1 MLSRST
7 VDGRCRTVKTAAYN
21 LSSCLYRLLSHH
33 FRPALG
39 DTWRLANNFSY
50 VAVTLGLLEGN
61 SSEPTG
67 KDIPMKLIRIVI
79 FAKAAQP
86 GFAKTRLIPALG
98 EKGAADL
105 AQRMLT
111 YTLSEALAAKI
122 GPVELCVT
130 PSSTGAV
137 WQTFTIPDEVQ
148 YSDQGE
154 GDLGERLTR
163 VTRRVIA
170 NDESVLLIGT
180 DCLELTTFHLLQ
192 AANTLRHFDST
203 LIPVTDGG
211 YALLGLNFFH
221 SSLFEFIK
229 WSTNTVFIETMHRLK
244 RLGYSVH
251 SYPSLHDIDEPEDL
265 RWLPKTWRE
274 RKYA

>member
-1 MLSRST
+1 
-7 VDGRCRTVKTAAYN
+7 
-21 LSSCLYRLLSHH
+21 
-33 FRPALG
+33 
-39 DTWRLANNFSY
+39 
-50 VAVTLGLLEGN
+50 
-61 SSEPTG
+61 
-67 KDIPMKLIRIVI
+67 MKLIRIVI

-111 YTLSEALAAKI
+111 HTLSEALAAKI

-130 PSSTGAV
+130 PSSTDAI
-137 WQTFTIPDEVQ
+137 WQTLVIPDEVQ

-163 VTRRVIA
+163 VTRRIIA
-170 NDESVLLIGT
+170 DGESVLLIGT
-180 DCLELTTFHLLQ
+180 DCLELTSFHLLQ
-192 AANTLRHFDST
+192 ATNALRHFDST

-221 SSLFEFIK
+221 SSLFESIK
-229 WSTNTVFIETMHRLK
+229 WSTNAVFIETMHRLEQ
-244 RLGYSVH
+244 LGCSAQ
-251 SYPSLHDIDEPEDL
+251 SFPCLHDIDEPADL
-265 RWLPKTWRE
+265 RWLPRAWEEKE
-274 RKYA
+274 HA

>member
-1 MLSRST
+1 
-7 VDGRCRTVKTAAYN
+7 
-21 LSSCLYRLLSHH
+21 
-33 FRPALG
+33 
-39 DTWRLANNFSY
+39 
-50 VAVTLGLLEGN
+50 
-61 SSEPTG
+61 
-67 KDIPMKLIRIVI
+67 MKLIRIVI

-111 YTLSEALAAKI
+111 HTLSEALAAKI

-130 PSSTGAV
+130 PSSTNTI
-137 WQTFTIPDEVQ
+137 WQTLVIPDEVQ

-163 VTRRVIA
+163 VTQRVIA
-170 NDESVLLIGT
+170 DGESILLIGT
-180 DCLELTTFHLLQ
+180 DCLELTSFHLLQ
-192 AANTLRHFDST
+192 AANALRHFDST

-221 SSLFEFIK
+221 SSLFESIK
-229 WSTNTVFIETMHRLK
+229 WSTNAVFIETMYRLEQ
-244 RLGYSVH
+244 LGCSAQ
-251 SYPSLHDIDEPEDL
+251 SFPSLHDIDEPADL
-265 RWLPKTWRE
+265 RWLPRTWE
-274 RKYA
+274 EKEHAL

>member
-1 MLSRST
+1 
-7 VDGRCRTVKTAAYN
+7 
-21 LSSCLYRLLSHH
+21 
-33 FRPALG
+33 
-39 DTWRLANNFSY
+39 
-50 VAVTLGLLEGN
+50 
-61 SSEPTG
+61 
-67 KDIPMKLIRIVI
+67 MKPIRIVI

-98 EKGAADL
+98 EQGAADL

-111 YTLSEALAAKI
+111 YTLREALDAKI

-130 PSSTGAV
+130 PSSTDAV
-137 WQTFTIPDEVQ
+137 WQRFTMPDEVQ

-170 NDESVLLIGT
+170 DDESVLLIGT
-180 DCLELTTFHLLQ
+180 DCLELTAFHLLQ
-192 AANTLRHFDST
+192 AADTLRHFDST
-203 LIPVTDGG
+203 LIPAIDGG

-221 SSLFEFIK
+221 PSLFELIK
-229 WSTNTVFIETMHRLK
+229 WSSNTVFIETLHRLEQ
-244 RLGYSVH
+244 LGYSVQ

-265 RWLPKTWRE
+265 RWLPKTWGE
-274 RKYA
+274 RKYAW